1 MRTIN
6 SILLVFCLSQA
17 LIGQESLYEK
27 RYLAIKNTLGLRYE
41 SGTEEFIVK
50 AIKDPDSEILLGKA
64 NYFFS
69 YFDSVLEA
77 NKLPKDLKFLAW
89 ARSELNYDFKEP
101 YYGGRGVWGLT
112 YGQAK
117 FSSLQITSYIDE
129 RLDYKLATQAFCV
142 YIKSLYDI
150 YQDWPLSIAAFI
162 CGPYKVNAALHKTG
176 TKASY
181 FEIRKLLEEPESSII
196 YKLQGAMYL
205 YNYRKQYNL
214 SVSLYAPDVEFF
226 KYYADSWVSFHQIA
240 EKFQVELDGI
250 LWLNPRYKKGI
261 VPPQKNSPIYL
272 PKEIEPSKVEL
283 EILAYKPT
291 LETYNKEPEL
301 LEDLGKNNSTDSVL
315 SKVKITHVVQPGE
328 TLLSIANKYKVS
340 VKDLIELNNLPD
352 DYQVSESETISI
364 SKQQSYAEKPSQ
376 KPKPSAKK
384 TNKPKAKTH
393 LVKKGE
399 SLSVIAKK
407 YKCSVNDLKKWNG
420 LRNNNIKPGQRL
432 KILK

>member
-1 MRTIN
+1 MRTIF
-6 SILLVFCLSQA
+6 SILLVFCFFSLLTA
-17 LIGQESLYEK
+17 QESLYEK

-50 AIKDPDSEILLGKA
+50 AIKNPDSEILLGKA

-89 ARSELNYDFKEP
+89 AHSELNYDFKEP

-129 RLDYKLATQAFCV
+129 RLDYKLSTQAFCV
-142 YIKSLYDI
+142 YIRSLYDI
-150 YQDWPLSIAAFI
+150 YQDWPLSIAAYI

-176 TKASY
+176 NKASY
-181 FEIRKLLEEPESSII
+181 FEISKLLEEPENSII

-205 YNYRKQYNL
+205 YYYRKQYNL
-214 SVSLYAPDVEFF
+214 NVSLYAPNTEYF
-226 KYYADSWVSFHQIA
+226 KYYTDSWVSLHQIA
-240 EKFQVELDGI
+240 EKFKVAVDGI

-261 VPPQKNSPIYL
+261 VPPQNNYPIYL
-272 PKEIEPSKVEL
+272 PKEIEPAKAEL
-283 EILAYKPT
+283 LVLTYKPT
-291 LETYNKEPEL
+291 TETFSKEPES
-301 LEDLGKNNSTDSVL
+301 LEEFGKNNSVDSIL
-315 SKVKITHVVQPGE
+315 SKVKVTHVVQPGE

-340 VKDLIELNNLPD
+340 VGDLRALNNLPD
-352 DYQVSESETISI
+352 DYQVTESETII
-364 SKQQSYAEKPSQ
+364 IANQQSYTEKPTQ

-384 TNKPKAKTH
+384 ANKPKTH

-399 SLSVIAKK
+399 SLSVIANK

-420 LRNNNIKPGQRL
+420 LKSNTIKPGQRL